1 MINKII
7 KYFLDNKLITVI
19 LLLVF
24 IAIGMVTSPFN
35 WNISILDEMRNPV
48 SVDAIPDI
56 GENQQIV
63 FTKWAGKSPQD
74 IEDQITYPLTSSLL
88 GLPGIKTVRSS
99 SMFGFSSIMVIF
111 EEDIEF
117 YWSRSRILEKLNSL
131 PSGVLPTGV
140 TPTLGPDATGLGQI
154 FWYTL
159 EGRDKDNNVVG
170 GWGLEELR
178 SIQDFYIK
186 YGLSAAKGVS
196 EVSSIGGFV
205 KEYQI
210 DIDPALMK
218 TYGVNI
224 KTIMNAIKN
233 SNLDIGARTIEIN
246 NAEYFIRGIGY
257 IKNISDLENSVVK
270 VNDNV
275 PIYIKDVA
283 KVFYGPAERRGILDK
298 NGAEVVGGVVV
309 ARYGENPL
317 EVIENVKQKIEEIEP
332 GLPSKTLIDGTISKV
347 KIVPFYDRT
356 ILIKETLG
364 TLNEALTLEMIITII
379 VIIIM
384 VMNLRASI
392 LISFLIPIA
401 VLMTFGLMKYY
412 EIDANI
418 VALSGIAIA
427 IGTIVDIGI
436 VISENIL
443 RHIQLEETA
452 KGISG
457 KFKTSYKSVRD
468 IILKA
473 TNEVAGSVI
482 TAILT
487 TIVSFIPVFLMEAS
501 EGKLFRPLAFTKT
514 FVLSSSLIV
523 ALIILPAIA
532 HILFS
537 IDFKKVKI
545 KIYTNSLLL
554 ISGIVWFFISESNW
568 AGFLFIFLAL
578 VNFTEIYFVKKDT
591 KYSKIFSFINLYS
604 IVLAVIFLLT
614 EEWLPLG
621 ASNSTMSNFLFTTV
635 LIGIILGFFT
645 LFKLAYKRILTWA
658 LENKLLFFMIPV
670 SLIIWSLFI
679 WFGFS
684 NVFGFV
690 DKGLNLISID
700 LKNSKVWKSLDE
712 NFKGIGKEFM
722 PSLDEGSF
730 LLMPTSMPHSGIEEN
745 KRVLK
750 LLDILSN
757 SIPEVEYSV
766 GKLGRVESPLD
777 PAPIS
782 MYENII
788 SYKTEYKTDENGNKI
803 KFKFDDNKNEFVL
816 NKSGKKIR
824 DRSGRY
830 FRQWREKIKN
840 IDDIWDEVV
849 RVTKIPGVTSAPKL
863 MPIETRL
870 IMLQT
875 GMRAPIGMK
884 IYGNDLKDIEKF
896 GLDLEKKLKN
906 VKGINEASIFAERMV
921 GKPYIE
927 LNLNRENLG
936 RYGLSVKEVQQFI
949 AVAIGGVILE
959 NSVEGRERYPIRLR
973 YAREFRDSPEML
985 GEILIPTKV
994 SGVII
999 PLSEV
1004 VDISYTQGPQV
1015 IKSEDSFL
1023 LGYLIFDGL
1032 AGFSEVEVVENA
1044 DKYLKDEIKNG
1055 NIEVPNGVSYTFTGN
1070 YENQLRAEKKLAIV
1084 IPIVLVV
1091 ILLIL
1096 YFQFKKIMPSLIVFT
1111 GIFVAFSGGF
1121 IMIWF
1126 YGQDWFLNFSILDI
1140 NLRDIFQVKEIYL
1153 SVAVWVGFI
1162 ALFGIATDDGVLIT
1176 TYLEQIFEKRKP
1188 KTTKEINLAVIEA
1201 GSKRIRPCLM
1211 TTATTILALL
1221 PILTSSGRGSDI
1233 MIPMA
1238 IPVFGGMVI
1247 ELITLFVIPVTYA
1260 TWKERGVIITN

>member
-1 MINKII
+1 MDSDS
-7 KYFLDNKLITVI
+7 FALI
-19 LLLVF
+19 
-24 IAIGMVTSPFN
+24 
-35 WNISILDEMRNPV
+35 
-48 SVDAIPDI
+48 
-56 GENQQIV
+56 
-63 FTKWAGKSPQD
+63 
-74 IEDQITYPLTSSLL
+74 
-88 GLPGIKTVRSS
+88 
-99 SMFGFSSIMVIF
+99 
-111 EEDIEF
+111 
-117 YWSRSRILEKLNSL
+117 
-131 PSGVLPTGV
+131 
-140 TPTLGPDATGLGQI
+140 
-154 FWYTL
+154 
-159 EGRDKDNNVVG
+159 
-170 GWGLEELR
+170 
-178 SIQDFYIK
+178 
-186 YGLSAAKGVS
+186 
-196 EVSSIGGFV
+196 
-205 KEYQI
+205 
-210 DIDPALMK
+210 
-218 TYGVNI
+218 
-224 KTIMNAIKN
+224 
-233 SNLDIGARTIEIN
+233 
-246 NAEYFIRGIGY
+246 
-257 IKNISDLENSVVK
+257 ENSVVK

-275 PIYIKDVA
+275 PVYIKDVA

-298 NGAEVVGGVVV
+298 NGSEVVGGVVV

-317 EVIENVKQKIEEIEP
+317 KVIENVKQKIKEIEP
-332 GLPSKTLIDGTISKV
+332 GLPSKTLADGTVSKV
-347 KIVPFYDRT
+347 KIIPFYDRT

-364 TLNEALTLEMIITII
+364 TLNEALSLEMIITII
-379 VIIIM
+379 VIIVM

-401 VLMTFGLMKYY
+401 VLMTFGLMKYFK
-412 EIDANI
+412 IDANI

-452 KGISG
+452 KGISV
-457 KFKTSYKSVRD
+457 KFKTSYKSIKTIV
-468 IILKA
+468 LNA

-514 FVLSSSLIV
+514 FVLSASLIV
-523 ALIILPAIA
+523 ALLILPAVA
-532 HILFS
+532 HFLFS
-537 IDFKKVKI
+537 IDFKKVRV

-554 ISGIVWFFISESNW
+554 ISGIIWFFISEINW
-568 AGFLFIFLAL
+568 AGYLFIFLAF
-578 VNFTEIYFVKKDT
+578 VNFVEVFLIVKEKND
-591 KYSKIFSFINLYS
+591 KHSKIFNFINFYTVV
-604 IVLAVIFLLT
+604 IAVIFLLT

-621 ASNSTMSNFLFTTV
+621 ASNSTMSNFLFTAI
-635 LIGIILGFFT
+635 LIGVILGIFS
-645 LFKLAYKRILTWA
+645 LFKLSYKTILTWA
-658 LENKLLFFMIPV
+658 LENKLLFFLIPI
-670 SLIIWSLFI
+670 SLIIWSVSI
-679 WFGFS
+679 WFGFN

-690 DKGLNLISID
+690 DKGFGLVSID
-700 LKNSKVWKSLDE
+700 LKNTKIWKSLDE

-757 SIPEVEYSV
+757 SIPEVEYAV

-803 KFKFDDNKNEFVL
+803 KFRFNDDKNEFVSD
-816 NKSGKKIR
+816 KSGEMIPDR
-824 DRSGRY
+824 DGRY
-830 FRQWREKIKN
+830 FRQWRVKIKN
-840 IDDIWDEVV
+840 IDDIWDEIVK
-849 RVTKIPGVTSAPKL
+849 VTKIPGVTSAPKL

-884 IYGNDLKDIEKF
+884 IYGNNLKNIEKF
-896 GLDLEKKLKN
+896 GLDLEKRLKD
-906 VKGINEASIFAERMV
+906 VEGINPVSIFAERIV

-927 LNLNRENLG
+927 LNLNRENLA

-994 SGVII
+994 NGVTI

-1023 LGYLIFDGL
+1023 LGYLIFGKL

-1044 DKYLKDEIKNG
+1044 DKFIKDEIRNG
-1055 NIEVPNGVSYTFTGN
+1055 NIEVPNGVSYSFTGN

-1084 IPIVLVV
+1084 IPIVLLV

-1096 YFQFKKIMPSLIVFT
+1096 YFQFKKIIPSLIVFT

-1126 YGQDWFLNFSILDI
+1126 YGQDWFLNISVMNI

-1188 KTTKEINLAVIEA
+1188 KNRKEINLAVIEA
-1201 GSKRIRPCLM
+1201 GSRRIRPCLM

-1260 TWKERGVIITN
+1260 FWKDRKL